1 MLEELWT
8 EVYTI
13 GQEAVTK
20 AIHKKAR
27 RLSEEALQIVEERKE
42 MKNKGKEKDMS
53 NWMQSSREQQREIRK
68 LS

>member
-1 MLEELWT
+1 MEVRNRFKRLQLVNRVLEELWT

-53 NWMQSSREQQREIRK
+53 N
-68 LS
+68 